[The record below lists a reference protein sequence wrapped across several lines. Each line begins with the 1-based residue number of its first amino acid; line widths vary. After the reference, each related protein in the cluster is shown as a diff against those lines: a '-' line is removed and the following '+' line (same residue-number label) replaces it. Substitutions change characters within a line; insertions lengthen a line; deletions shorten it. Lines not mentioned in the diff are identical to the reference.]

1 MMLMMYQL
9 GLQPYF
15 IKGRELSQ
23 QARRKTRARG
33 LESVRQ
39 LLKEKKKKKKGSKA
53 LHPSLHETRLEE
65 QQSTL

>member
-39 LLKEKKKKKKGSKA
+39 LLKEKKKKKGSKA